1 MSIGDLKVA
10 WTCDL
15 CSDTIETSSDIHLP
29 SKWNRVIIK
38 KMSRAS
44 HRKITSKEEY
54 LHDESFDLCEKC
66 YPSEIDISAAN
77 GLDWM
82 SSAKMAKVP
91 LLVRLFSFIRRDKTK
106 DN

>member
-1 MSIGDLKVA
+1 MSIGDLKVT

-15 CSDTIETSSDIHLP
+15 CSDTVETKSDNHLP

-38 KMSRAS
+38 RMCRAS
-44 HRKITSKEEY
+44 YSKITSKEEY
-54 LHDESFDLCEKC
+54 IHDESFDLCEKC
-66 YPSEIDISAAN
+66 YPSELVIRSISAP
-77 GLDWM
+77 DWM
-82 SSAKMAKVP
+82 SSAKMAKMP